1 MYQNFNLQIA
11 HEVQYRQRR
20 LQSMY
25 RRGPRAR
32 SLRGASPIPSP
43 LRSIAISSAQLL
55 ATTG

>member
-32 SLRGASPIPSP
+32 SQRAALSDRD
-43 LRSIAISSAQLL
+43 R
-55 ATTG
+55 